1 MRSLRAELRDV
12 SIRPSLMSLEV
23 ALLLRN
29 PEGSQPLA
37 GGRRRRTTGKPAKT
51 SLHPGGMPANLP
63 LASLRD
69 AISTIPCFRWCRFA
83 QPPANRCDPSELNR
97 KCATSK
103 LTLRVIKEVLKQL
116 LPLCL
121 QKHEPGDV
129 TPPGS
134 CFFRPR
140 SLSISHLALFQ
151 MADTQ
156 QRRSFTRT

>member
-1 MRSLRAELRDV
+1 MNAITTSRATRRFNPPLAHELR
-12 SIRPSLMSLEV
+12 SCAIASE
-23 ALLLRN
+23 
-29 PEGSQPLA
+29 
-37 GGRRRRTTGKPAKT
+37 
-51 SLHPGGMPANLP
+51 PGGFAAISRWSPKAHHRKTGQNES
-63 LASLRD
+63 ASLRD
-69 AISTIPCFRWCRFA
+69 TISTIPCFRWCRFA